1 MRTVAP
7 RGRMRTRVERPP
19 PLVKAASHPIKW
31 IRNMTHTVVIAVVLA
46 HVAMVVVMGLYYLF
60 FEVYDPITRAWHQA
74 VSDPFLR
81 HNLRDVAEGL
91 LGGFFAQ
98 QVFWNHYRKRGLT
111 KLNFLDRIELYL
123 HIPNLKQTDRL
134 SRWQLASC
142 WVVALFYAIPG
153 FVITLL
159 LVKWVHIKPDSVLTI
174 HPHAPVLQ
182 AMWDRLRNWWADSW
196 DKKLIGYGASLFFGR
211 RPMSE
216 VFDDVQFRF
225 AARRVKVGKSL
236 RFWHPPTFQAR
247 YNELK
252 GAAY

>member
-98 QVFWNHYRKRGLT
+98 QFSGITTGREGGRSLT
-111 KLNFLDRIELYL
+111 
-123 HIPNLKQTDRL
+123 
-134 SRWQLASC
+134 SS
-142 WVVALFYAIPG
+142 
-153 FVITLL
+153 
-159 LVKWVHIKPDSVLTI
+159 
-174 HPHAPVLQ
+174 
-182 AMWDRLRNWWADSW
+182 
-196 DKKLIGYGASLFFGR
+196 IG
-211 RPMSE
+211 
-216 VFDDVQFRF
+216 
-225 AARRVKVGKSL
+225 
-236 RFWHPPTFQAR
+236 
-247 YNELK
+247 
-252 GAAY
+252 